1 MKKATICFLLI
12 FTMMVS
18 LLGCATDSW
27 EGQST
32 NEALTESNNDTKSM
46 SDTGSLET
54 IPTENESVD
63 TEAVSLPDVEASD
76 KSATI
81 YFAGEAFRKS
91 IFSAGSNMLYIYGI
105 RTDGEYFLGCM
116 QMEEDIFQEF
126 TVEMDEGMRAFNITV
141 DAQGRCHILWMS
153 VEKYEAGNQTAD
165 RITYEKSCITI
176 VDNKGTLEKE
186 IDVTDLFSSGYRRP
200 FCFVVDREGNYYF
213 EQESEIIQIKKNGT
227 LGTIIGCDGSIQGIG
242 LGKSGAV
249 YCTYQREDGER
260 GLGKLEENTFFS
272 YELQLPQSDASY
284 AGIYAGNDSELLL
297 FSKETGV
304 FACDGEYI
312 ENRVSEA
319 ELPIKGADITGYGML
334 SDGRICILE
343 QTDECTV
350 FYYIPSVK

>member
-18 LLGCATDSW
+18 LLGCAADSW
-27 EGQST
+27 EGQGT

-81 YFAGEAFRKS
+81 YYAGEAFRKS

-126 TVEMDEGMRAFNITV
+126 TVEMDEGMRAFNMTV

-213 EQESEIIQIKKNGT
+213 EQESKI
-227 LGTIIGCDGSIQGIG
+227 
-242 LGKSGAV
+242 
-249 YCTYQREDGER
+249 RR
-260 GLGKLEENTFFS
+260 FFH
-272 YELQLPQSDASY
+272 
-284 AGIYAGNDSELLL
+284 
-297 FSKETGV
+297 
-304 FACDGEYI
+304 
-312 ENRVSEA
+312 
-319 ELPIKGADITGYGML
+319 
-334 SDGRICILE
+334 
-343 QTDECTV
+343 
-350 FYYIPSVK
+350 